1 MEQKSYETFW
11 IIFWAAIALVV
22 ILIASPFVKAAR
34 NWFSDEKPWDYP
46 SSTWVCEEPYLILQV
61 AADGQAV
68 VTTGR
73 DDAQKYELQY
83 IGNNVYFIEWKEK
96 KGVTVELA
104 QGGGDYSAKKFTV
117 TFSPAVVIPGISDEP
132 IQALVFL
139 RQ

>member
-1 MEQKSYETFW
+1 MEQKSYKTFW

-22 ILIASPFVKAAR
+22 ILIASPFVKAYR

-46 SSTWVCEEPYLILQV
+46 SSTWICEEPYLILQV

-83 IGNNVYFIEWKEK
+83 IGNNVYFIEREEEN
-96 KGVTVELA
+96 GYVVELA